1 MGGVSALPLLL
12 PGMYAMT
19 LTDFVLIIFIALLL
33 AWAIYDEFIMDKRH
47 GKTLLC
53 VPLLRRNRI
62 DGSIFVVLV
71 AILIY
76 NNLSTQGTLVTTWLL
91 CALMLLA
98 IYISWIRRPKLLLKS
113 EGLFFANV
121 WISYSRIQAMNLSE
135 DGVLVIQL
143 EHRRLLIRVRNID
156 DLENIYKV
164 MIKSQ

>member
-1 MGGVSALPLLL
+1 
-12 PGMYAMT
+12 MT
-19 LTDFVLIIFIALLL
+19 LTDFVLLIFIVLLL
-33 AWAIYDEFIMDKRH
+33 AWAIYAEFIVDKRH
-47 GKTLLC
+47 GKTLLS
-53 VPLLRRNRI
+53 VTLLRRNRI

-76 NNLSTQGTLVTTWLL
+76 NNVSTQGTALTTWLL

-121 WISYSRIQAMNLSE
+121 WVRYDRIQAMNLSE

-156 DLENIYKV
+156 DLERIYKI
-164 MIKSQ
+164 MITSQ

>member
-1 MGGVSALPLLL
+1 MGLGALIIFLS
-12 PGMYAMT
+12 GMYAMT
-19 LTDFVLIIFIALLL
+19 LTDLVLIVFIVLLL
-33 AWAIYDEFIMDKRH
+33 AWAIHDEFIMDKRH

-53 VPLLRRNRI
+53 VSLLRRNRI

-71 AILIY
+71 GILIY
-76 NNLSTQGTLVTTWLL
+76 NNISTQGTLVTTWLL

-98 IYISWIRRPKLLLKS
+98 IYISWIRKPKLLLKS

-121 WISYSRIQAMNLSE
+121 WVSYDRIKAMNLSE

-156 DLENIYKV
+156 DLERIYKV
-164 MIKSQ
+164 MVTSQ